1 MQATEGQLDTAAL
14 QVKVKDAE
22 TCTVAGL
29 RFLPNLQVTSCPWKS
44 QVAFLQQTCWHTNF
58 ILFHQIDFLMHD
70 APNLSTQKNGSGE
83 VRRKSADPWTPRSK
97 KMSWSMTI
105 PKFIGNG

>member
-1 MQATEGQLDTAAL
+1 MQATEGQLGTAAL

-29 RFLPNLQVTSCPWKS
+29 RFLPNLQVTSCPWNS
-44 QVAFLQQTCWHTNF
+44 QVAFLQQTCWHTN
-58 ILFHQIDFLMHD
+58 IRLFHQIDFLMHD
-70 APNLSTQKNGSGE
+70 APSLSTQKNGSGE
-83 VRRKSADPWTPRSK
+83 VWRKSADTWTPRPK

-105 PKFIGNG
+105 PKLIGNS